1 MPVKF
6 WHTSL
11 RFWFFLSY
19 LITTVWKDK
28 LDYLKKKLHQ
38 IIFVFSFYEY
48 QESLESWI
56 KYEVP
61 ILLWLISV
69 KCQCDQLESG
79 HKEAREVESAI
90 CYDVKEIANGRRP
103 SVLLRPYF

>member
-6 WHTSL
+6 WQKIV

-19 LITTVWKDK
+19 LITTVRKDR
-28 LDYLKKKLHQ
+28 LDYLKKNSPNSSN
-38 IIFVFSFYEY
+38 SFYEY
-48 QESLESWI
+48 QENLESWI
-56 KYEVP
+56 RYKEP
-61 ILLWLISV
+61 ILLWFISV
-69 KCQCDQLESG
+69 KCECDQLESG

>member
-1 MPVKF
+1 MPVEF
-6 WHTSL
+6 WQTIV

-19 LITTVWKDK
+19 LITTVRKDK
-28 LDYLKKKLHQ
+28 LDYLKKTSPNY
-38 IIFVFSFYEY
+38 FGFSFYEY